1 MALMGAAH
9 ASSLAPPCSPHT
21 FDTISLFGGEILS
34 ISATPLHNVSGQTST
49 SNFDVFQVTNLDVC
63 QVNVTYTHPGQK
75 DFVNVTS
82 WLPLQRSQWNGRFLA
97 TGGGGYASGS
107 GAVDLLAPA
116 SLGYASA
123 STDGGH
129 TSDTEWAFV
138 SPGNINWAVL
148 QNFGGIALDDL
159 AVLGKAITEAFYS
172 EAIEY
177 SYFSGC
183 STGGRQGHTI
193 AQRYPTQF
201 DGILATAPAINWA
214 SFILFQ
220 YWPQLVMNL
229 LGEYPSPCEL
239 DAITEAAVQACD
251 ALDGN
256 VDQVISSPGL
266 CDFDPFTMEGKV
278 VSCPSSSSNST
289 IQVKISHAATIV
301 AKAAWTGPSTVDGKF
316 SWYGLNPDAPLSSGL
331 AGTQCNA
338 DQTNCTAG
346 TPFSIPVDWM
356 NKFVLKKPIASG
368 AAGAATLINLTHAEY
383 DTILRQSVS
392 QFESILS
399 ANDPDL
405 TDLRNAGGKMLT
417 WHGLSDQLIPPNGT
431 YNYYDRVL
439 ENDPSA
445 GDYYRFF
452 PAPGVQHCDGGKG
465 IFPRNMLDVLVD
477 WVENGVV
484 PERVD
489 VSDGE
494 RRGVLCPYPK
504 QLVKAEGGSDSGIC
518 A

>member
-1 MALMGAAH
+1 MALMGATH
-9 ASSLAPPCSPHT
+9 ASSLAPACSPHT
-21 FDTISLFGGEILS
+21 FDTISLFVGEILS
-34 ISATPLHNVSGQTST
+34 ISAVPLHKVPGETLT

-63 QVNVTYTHPGQK
+63 QVNVTYTHPGQN
-75 DFVNVTS
+75 DLVNITS
-82 WLPLQRSQWNGRFLA
+82 WLPLQKDQWNGRFLA
-97 TGGGGYASGS
+97 TDGGGYASGS
-107 GAVDLLAPA
+107 GAVDLVAPA

-129 TSDTEWAFV
+129 TPDTEWAY
-138 SPGNINWAVL
+138 
-148 QNFGGIALDDL
+148 GG
-159 AVLGKAITEAFYS
+159 VFYD

-220 YWPQLVMNL
+220 YWPQLVMSL
-229 LGEYPSPCEL
+229 LGEYPSACEL

-251 ALDGN
+251 GLDGT
-256 VDQVISSPGL
+256 VDQIISAPGL
-266 CDFDPFTMEGKV
+266 CDFDPFTMDGKV
-278 VSCPSSSSNST
+278 ASCPSSSSNFT
-289 IQVKISHAATIV
+289 TQVKISHAAAIV
-301 AKAAWTGPSTVDGKF
+301 AKATWTGPSTVDGEF

-331 AGTQCNA
+331 AGTQYNS
-338 DQTNCTAG
+338 DQSNCTAG
-346 TPFSIPVDWM
+346 APFSIPADWM
-356 NKFVLKKPIASG
+356 NKFVLKRPIASG
-368 AAGAATLINLTHAEY
+368 SAGAAALTNLTHGEY

-405 TDLRNAGGKMLT
+405 TDLRNSDGKMLS

-431 YNYYDRVL
+431 CNYYDRML

-445 GDYYRFF
+445 ADYNRFF
-452 PAPGVQHCDGGKG
+452 PVPGVQHCDGGKG
-465 IFPRNMLDVLVD
+465 IFPENMLDVLVD

-484 PERVD
+484 LERVD

-494 RRGVLCPYPK
+494 RTGVLCPYPRHLFK
-504 QLVKAEGGSDSGIC
+504 IGEKSDSEIYV
-518 A
+518 